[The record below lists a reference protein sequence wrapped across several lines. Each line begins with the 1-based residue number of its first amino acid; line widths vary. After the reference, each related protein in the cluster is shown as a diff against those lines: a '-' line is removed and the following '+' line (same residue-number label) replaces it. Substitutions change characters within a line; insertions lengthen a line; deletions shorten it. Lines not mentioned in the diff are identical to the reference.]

1 MTATEER
8 WRARV
13 AAWTGSG
20 LSCKAYA
27 AKVGV
32 HPGTL
37 AGWKSK
43 LGRRGA
49 AAGDATASF
58 VEVTE
63 QFAGQAEPE
72 TGVIELVVGRTRV
85 RVHGRVEAEALT
97 RVLDVLEARA

>member
-13 AAWTGSG
+13 AAWARSG
-20 LSCKAYA
+20 LSCKAFA

-43 LGRRGA
+43 LGRRKA
-49 AAGDATASF
+49 VVEDPSASF
-58 VEVTE
+58 VEVT
-63 QFAGQAEPE
+63 QHLAVEPE
-72 TGVIELVVGRTRV
+72 LEAGVIELVVGSTQIRV
-85 RVHGRVEAEALT
+85 RGRVEAEALR
-97 RVLDVLEARA
+97 RVLDVLETRA

>member
-13 AAWTGSG
+13 AAWARGG

-32 HPGTL
+32 HPETL

-43 LGRRGA
+43 LGRRPA
-49 AAGDATASF
+49 AAQDPSASF
-58 VEVTE
+58 DEVTQHLAVE
-63 QFAGQAEPE
+63 AEA
-72 TGVIELVVGRTRV
+72 GVIELVVGSTQIRV
-85 RVHGRVEAEALT
+85 RGRAEAEALR
-97 RVLDVLEARA
+97 RVLDVLETRA